1 MMNSVNLIGNMT
13 RDAELRYSG
22 NGKAFLKG
30 NIAVQRRFN
39 KEEAD
44 FVQFTI
50 FGKGAEIFAQY
61 TSKGS
66 QVALEG
72 RIQTGRYED
81 KDGKTIYTTDVI
93 VDNFTFLGKTG
104 ESKSQDKP
112 TKEQSHAQAQGE
124 PLDIKSEDLPF

>member
-1 MMNSVNLIGNMT
+1 MMNSTNLIGNLT
-13 RDAELRYSG
+13 RDPELRYSES
-22 NGKAFLKG
+22 GKAFLKG

-44 FVQFTI
+44 FIQFVM

-93 VDNFTFLGKTG
+93 VDNYTFLGKTG

-112 TKEQSHAQAQGE
+112 TKQQSHAQAQGE
-124 PLDIKSEDLPF
+124 PLNIDDSSLPF